1 MLSGSSSIAA
11 AQMGSSSSAAERFV
25 VSGVVL
31 LDGSNGLAWLQEPTL
46 TGSRAVVLRPGQS
59 VGPYRVTGIF
69 EDRVELEGP
78 NGKVRV
84 PVHTAGAETVV
95 AAAGAPQE
103 QERSLRFPPEGMTA
117 EGGTG
122 MPQAVAQPNSEA
134 QRTWRDQAERWKRQV
149 EGQQDTPIAE
159 TPSRAAAPKP
169 AVANPFANNPTVRY
183 IPMNDP
189 RRLSPFGSLL
199 GGG

>member
-1 MLSGSSSIAA
+1 V
-11 AQMGSSSSAAERFV
+11 AAERFV

-31 LDGSNGLAWLQEPTL
+31 LDGNNGLAWLQEPTL
-46 TGSRAVVLRPGQS
+46 TGNRAVVLRPGQN
-59 VGPYRVTGIF
+59 VGPYRLTGVF

-95 AAAGAPQE
+95 AATGAP
-103 QERSLRFPPEGMTA
+103 RNGSLRFPPEGMTA
-117 EGGTG
+117 DGT
-122 MPQAVAQPNSEA
+122 PTNPAVSQIGADSEA
-134 QRTWRDQAERWKRQV
+134 ERIWRDQAERWKNQTQ
-149 EGQQDTPIAE
+149 GQQDTAAAGQPAQ
-159 TPSRAAAPKP
+159 PAAPKP
-169 AVANPFANNPTVRY
+169 AVTNPFANNPTVRY

-189 RRLSPFGSLL
+189 RRLSPFGSMF